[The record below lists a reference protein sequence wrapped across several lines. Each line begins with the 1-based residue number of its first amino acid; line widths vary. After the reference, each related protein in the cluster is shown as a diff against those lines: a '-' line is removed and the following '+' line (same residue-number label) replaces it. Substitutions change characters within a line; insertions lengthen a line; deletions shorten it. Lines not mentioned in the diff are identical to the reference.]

1 MPGFEL
7 IGKEEKRELDNLMD
21 KSGIL
26 FRHGFDNLRNGVY
39 KTREFEKNFSNQM
52 NVQDALA
59 VTSGTAALLVALKAF
74 GIGQGDEVI
83 TQSFTFVA
91 TVEAIVESG
100 AKPII
105 CDIDSTLN
113 LDPEALEAKISNKT
127 KAIIVVHMLGTPCN
141 LNPII
146 KIAEKNKVNLE
157 FEASVCGGVPIIRS
171 LKEGLIANKIK
182 KVFGIFNGTS
192 NYILSSMDK
201 ENKSFNEVL
210 KNAQRLGYAESNPTS
225 DLNGDDV
232 ASKLKILSSLCF
244 NSFLNKNIHVEG
256 IKDIDKD
263 DIKYAKKLGYKIKL
277 LGYAELI
284 GKNIFQ
290 RVHPTLI
297 RNSSYVGSIDGV
309 LNAVII
315 DGNPVGQSIIQG
327 EGAGPAATTSALIS
341 DISSI
346 LRGNI
351 KFPFSISNKERKNLN
366 FKDISERFFS
376 AYFRFNVTDKPGVLS
391 NITQIFSRNK
401 VSIKRLVQD
410 PNKNK
415 SSSSI
420 IIITHPSKDKSLNKI
435 IQTIN
440 KRSYVKKRSKLIR
453 IDDE

>member
-1 MPGFEL
+1 MKKMNIAIIGLGNIGSYLYKYLNKNKKILSKKNNCIPNVLYISAKNKKKKRDFNVKKKQWLNNYLSATKKKDIDLIVEL
-7 IGKEEKRELDNLMD
+7 IGGAEGPAKKL
-21 KSGIL
+21 
-26 FRHGFDNLRNGVY
+26 V
-39 KTREFEKNFSNQM
+39 FS
-52 NVQDALA
+52 
-59 VTSGTAALLVALKAF
+59 ALKNKKHVVTANKAL
-74 GIGQGDEVI
+74 IAKYGD
-83 TQSFTFVA
+83 QLS
-91 TVEAIVESG
+91 
-100 AKPII
+100 
-105 CDIDSTLN
+105 
-113 LDPEALEAKISNKT
+113 
-127 KAIIVVHMLGTPCN
+127 
-141 LNPII
+141 
-146 KIAEKNKVNLE
+146 KIAEKNRVNLE

-171 LKEGLIANKIK
+171 LKEGLIANKIN

-210 KNAQRLGYAESNPTS
+210 QNAKKLGYAESNPTS

-263 DIKYAKKLGYKIKL
+263 DINYAKRLGYKIKL

-297 RNSSYVGSIDGV
+297 KKSSYVGSIDGV

-315 DGNPVGQSIIQG
+315 DGIPVGQSIIQG
-327 EGAGPAATTSALIS
+327 DGAGPAATTSALIS

-351 KFPFSISNKERKNLN
+351 KFPFSISNKERKKLN
-366 FKDISERFFS
+366 FKQISERLFS
-376 AYFRFNVTDKPGVLS
+376 AYFRFNVIDKPGVLS
-391 NITQIFSRNK
+391 NITQVFSRNK

-453 IDDE
+453 IDNE

>member
-1 MPGFEL
+1 MKKLNIAIIGLGNIGSYLYKYLNNNKKNIAKKNNCIPCVSYVSAKSRIKKRDFKISKKKWLTNYLAATKKKDVDLIIEL
-7 IGKEEKRELDNLMD
+7 IGGAEGPAKK
-21 KSGIL
+21 
-26 FRHGFDNLRNGVY
+26 
-39 KTREFEKNFSNQM
+39 
-52 NVQDALA
+52 
-59 VTSGTAALLVALKAF
+59 LVFNALKNKKHVVTANKAL
-74 GIGQGDEVI
+74 IAKYGD
-83 TQSFTFVA
+83 QLS
-91 TVEAIVESG
+91 
-100 AKPII
+100 
-105 CDIDSTLN
+105 
-113 LDPEALEAKISNKT
+113 
-127 KAIIVVHMLGTPCN
+127 
-141 LNPII
+141 

-171 LKEGLIANKIK
+171 LKEGLIANKIS

-192 NYILSSMDK
+192 NYILSNMDK
-201 ENKSFNEVL
+201 ENKSFEEVL
-210 KNAQRLGYAESNPTS
+210 NKAKKLGYAESNPS
-225 DLNGDDV
+225 ADLNGEDV

-256 IKDIDKD
+256 IKNIDKED
-263 DIKYAKKLGYKIKL
+263 VKYARRLGYKIKL

-297 RNSSYVGSIDGV
+297 KDSSYVGSIDGV

-327 EGAGPAATTSALIS
+327 EGAGPAATTSALVS

-366 FKDISERFFS
+366 FKKISERFFS
-376 AYFRFNVTDKPGVLS
+376 AYFRFNVIDKPGVLS
-391 NITQIFSRNK
+391 NITHVFSRNK

-435 IQTIN
+435 IQTVN

-453 IDDE
+453 IDNE